1 MKLFNVLLSTQ
12 AVLGLL
18 APISAAA
25 SEINLDEMNNYA
37 RNKSS
42 SKKQLNTKTFAN
54 EEFATTKNI
63 IKSIKTPINEFEA
76 GSFSE
81 TTTLNGSVS
90 FVIGGLRIMI
100 LFILKLQKQLML
112 TIHIILI

>member
-18 APISAAA
+18 APISAAS

-54 EEFATTKNI
+54 EEFATK
-63 IKSIKTPINEFEA
+63 K
-76 GSFSE
+76 
-81 TTTLNGSVS
+81 
-90 FVIGGLRIMI
+90 I
-100 LFILKLQKQLML
+100 LSKV
-112 TIHIILI
+112 

>member
-12 AVLGLL
+12 ALLGLL
-18 APISAAA
+18 APITATA

-63 IKSIKTPINEFEA
+63 INSVKTPINEFEA

-81 TTTLNGSVS
+81 T
-90 FVIGGLRIMI
+90 
-100 LFILKLQKQLML
+100 KL
-112 TIHIILI
+112 